1 MYVMIG
7 AQRFGYIPTATTE
20 VPDMTD
26 GDAVLAANLEFY
38 RAFATRD
45 LGAMD
50 AIWARRA
57 PVACIHPG
65 WPILSDRD
73 AIMESW
79 RGILA
84 NPDAPRIACY
94 DERVLLYGDTAL
106 VVCEE
111 ELDGGTLVASNLFVR
126 EEGGWHIA
134 HHQAGQLVARGPQ
147 RRRAERPPPPSSRLN

>member
-1 MYVMIG
+1 
-7 AQRFGYIPTATTE
+7 
-20 VPDMTD
+20 MTD

-38 RAFATRD
+38 RAFGARD
-45 LGAMD
+45 VAAME
-50 AIWARRA
+50 ALWAREA

-65 WPILSDRD
+65 WPALAERD

-79 RGILA
+79 HGILA

-106 VVCEE
+106 VICEE

-126 EEGGWHIA
+126 EAGAWHIA
-134 HHQAGQLVARGPQ
+134 HHQASQLVARRSPG
-147 RRRAERPPPPSSRLN
+147 RPAAPPRSRLN